1 MGMRRTVLRPDILIL
16 VGCFSATL
24 LSGHTLFSSGVH
36 RGVSWLD
43 AVFLMAIVMGVLVGV
58 GMMSR
63 GATGTVER
71 YMDEVRGRTRE

>member
-1 MGMRRTVLRPDILIL
+1 MSMRHAVLRPAMLIL
-16 VGCFSATL
+16 VGCFGA
-24 LSGHTLFSSGVH
+24 TLFSGYALFYSGVH

-43 AVFLMAIVMGVLVGV
+43 AVFLLAIVLGVLVGV

-71 YMDEVRGRTRE
+71 YLDGEHSRTRE